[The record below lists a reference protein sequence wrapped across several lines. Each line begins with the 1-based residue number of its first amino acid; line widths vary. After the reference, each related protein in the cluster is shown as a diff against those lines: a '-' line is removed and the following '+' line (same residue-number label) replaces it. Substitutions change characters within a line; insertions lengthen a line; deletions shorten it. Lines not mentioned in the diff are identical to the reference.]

1 MEISGAGGG
10 GRQEDRLAPGRE
22 PSSPHPGARRF
33 FESCL
38 NDAYFLIFHTL
49 KKLLTL
55 C

>member
-22 PSSPHPGARRF
+22 PSSPHPGARLFLGGVKMMHIF
-33 FESCL
+33 F
-38 NDAYFLIFHTL
+38 IFHTL